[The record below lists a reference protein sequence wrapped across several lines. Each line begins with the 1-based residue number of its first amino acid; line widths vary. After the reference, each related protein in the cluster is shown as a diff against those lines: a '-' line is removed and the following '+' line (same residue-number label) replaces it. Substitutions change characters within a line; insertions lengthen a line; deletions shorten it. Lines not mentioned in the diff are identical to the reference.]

1 MSVWNLLYKELTG
14 THDYI
19 KPNTPATQ
27 KQIAEVEKVLDCK
40 LPTDL
45 KELLLE
51 MVLVYK
57 YGHGKLNILYYNKGV
72 FNHGKKTKILY
83 QRIQAADC
91 RSA

>member
-40 LPTDL
+40 GDADTVPDYVHSGHWPDTIWHYPGRNRRHSPLQLP
-45 KELLLE
+45 
-51 MVLVYK
+51 
-57 YGHGKLNILYYNKGV
+57 G
-72 FNHGKKTKILY
+72 
-83 QRIQAADC
+83 QASGLC
-91 RSA
+91 WT